1 MIVRSLSGALLL
13 LTLAGCAPSLPPVP
27 PGEVVSYSRDVEPLI
42 IKRCVGCHAGSE
54 AKAGLVLEP
63 GRGCGDLVGRP
74 STQAPDVPLVVPG
87 DPGASYLW
95 RKLEGTTAVGKGMPR
110 GMLGFRPLPP
120 EELTRIR
127 RWIEEGA
134 RP

>member
-1 MIVRSLSGALLL
+1 MAMRLLAAALLVAA
-13 LTLAGCAPSLPPVP
+13 LAGCGPSLPPVP
-27 PGEVVSYSRDVEPLI
+27 PGEVVSYARDVEPLV
-42 IKRCVGCHAGSE
+42 IKRCVGCHAGTE

-63 GRGCGDLVGRP
+63 GKGYGDLVGRP
-74 STQAPDVPLVVPG
+74 STQAPNVLLVVPG
-87 DPGASYLW
+87 DPEASYLW

-110 GMLGFRPLPP
+110 GMLGFRALPP
-120 EELTRIR
+120 EELNRIR